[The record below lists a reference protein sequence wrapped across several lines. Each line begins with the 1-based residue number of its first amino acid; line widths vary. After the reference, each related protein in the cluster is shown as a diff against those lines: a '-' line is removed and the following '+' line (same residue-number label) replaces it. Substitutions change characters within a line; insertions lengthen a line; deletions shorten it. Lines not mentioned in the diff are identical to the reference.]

1 MHIKSNHLSLSF
13 RDMKTD
19 TPYMYMHQEI
29 DQFMQ
34 VQYSLAGIFEV
45 KRYLTSIGL
54 NLYYP
59 R

>member
-19 TPYMYMHQEI
+19 TPYMCMHQEI

-59 R
+59 H